1 MLKLYLR
8 QLLDEY
14 LQEIDLV
21 NALNLVRM
29 DVDDLLGEI
38 LEEIWVE
45 RQFFWYV
52 WMVLEE

>member
-52 WMVLEE
+52 WMVL

>member
-21 NALNLVRM
+21 NALNIVKM
-29 DVDDLLGEI
+29 DIDDLLGEI

-52 WMVLEE
+52 WMVLGG